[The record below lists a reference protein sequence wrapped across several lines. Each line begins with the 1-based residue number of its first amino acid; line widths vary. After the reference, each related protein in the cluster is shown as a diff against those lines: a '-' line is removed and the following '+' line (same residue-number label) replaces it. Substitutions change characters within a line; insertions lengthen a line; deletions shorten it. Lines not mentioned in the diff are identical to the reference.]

1 MRRHASGI
9 GCGARGR
16 GMNAPPKLPGGAGAP
31 PGETTVPCQ
40 ELADGGPPGLPEAR
54 RARPPKRGLAPQSRR
69 QGETARQK
77 ARPGAVTTLRW
88 RAERRH
94 VLVTA
99 RDLRPNDA
107 PLGAPSPRYFVG
119 ARKRPRNAGQGR
131 VFECRISG
139 KPDIRSAYPAPPR
152 IRVISHVRFFP
163 SPRKTGRGKNA
174 ELRSPRL
181 FGYIRALSGRG
192 EAPFQRPSSTLLAP
206 AGAFLPPAI
215 SKTRLRPP

>member
-1 MRRHASGI
+1 M
-9 GCGARGR
+9 
-16 GMNAPPKLPGGAGAP
+16 
-31 PGETTVPCQ
+31 
-40 ELADGGPPGLPEAR
+40 AR
-54 RARPPKRGLAPQSRR
+54 REAP
-69 QGETARQK
+69 
-77 ARPGAVTTLRW
+77 
-88 RAERRH
+88 RAGGRH
-94 VLVTA
+94 VTYDQMTRRLA
-99 RDLRPNDA
+99 RH
-107 PLGAPSPRYFVG
+107 PLDILSG

-139 KPDIRSAYPAPPR
+139 KPDIRSAYPAPSR
-152 IRVISHVRFFP
+152 IRMISHVRFFP
-163 SPRKTGRGKNA
+163 SPRQTGRGKNA